1 MPLYLYIGRRAGIG
15 FNLEEN
21 HPVKMDNTNRMF
33 QEMNFFTGNLRNLSG
48 GRNRGSENL
57 ENDRNNTNLRNTRTS
72 RDSKGSG
79 KPLILSPP
87 VIKSVEEKTS
97 QKNTLQMDEIEDESS
112 DNSDISVVAESD
124 DIDQEE
130 VKESPDEEI
139 NEILEE
145 SSEFNHDPE
154 SYNQP
159 RMNEESQEDADF
171 EPDFQDS
178 NESYEES
185 SSEPIQLATAAYRG
199 INKTYE
205 RTKVRLPLQLA
216 DVDLEIDIFDTFK
229 LSRPISFISNVRCSL
244 HSLDAEVLLPSP
256 NLFTKGILLLTMD
269 YVNTDDLG
277 TMHSL
282 KIHLPW
288 KKIIPVNWIHQP
300 EISSKHSKEY
310 MFTSPLGM
318 EAGFTREYKE
328 SLVEKVDFSLA
339 NLHCVWNEQF
349 VDQDKI
355 MFQGTARMKIDLF
368 QKQCLDLQKLLSQ

>member
-1 MPLYLYIGRRAGIG
+1 
-15 FNLEEN
+15 
-21 HPVKMDNTNRMF
+21 
-33 QEMNFFTGNLRNLSG
+33 MNFFNGGFRDSSG
-48 GRNRGSENL
+48 GRNRGSEEF
-57 ENDRNNTNLRNTRTS
+57 ENDKNNTNLSKNRTS
-72 RDSKGSG
+72 RNPKGSG
-79 KPLILSPP
+79 KPLILAPP
-87 VIKSVEEKTS
+87 TIKSVEEKTS
-97 QKNTLQMDEIEDESS
+97 QKSTLQMDEIEDESS
-112 DNSDISVVAESD
+112 DNMGISVVAESD
-124 DIDQEE
+124 DIDQEDF
-130 VKESPDEEI
+130 KESPDEVF

-145 SSEFNHDPE
+145 SSEFNHDQE

-159 RMNEESQEDADF
+159 RMDEESQEDAYF
-171 EPDFQDS
+171 EHDFQDS
-178 NESYEES
+178 EESDEES
-185 SSEPIQLATAAYRG
+185 SSQPIKLATAAYRG

-216 DVDLEIDIFDTFK
+216 AVNLEIDIFDTFK
-229 LSRPISFISNVRCSL
+229 LSRPISSISNVECSL
-244 HSLDAEVLLPSP
+244 HSLDAEVLLPSA

-288 KKIIPVNWIHQP
+288 KKIIPVHWIHQP
-300 EISSKHSKEY
+300 ELSSKHSKEY
-310 MFTSPLGM
+310 MFTSPLGT

-355 MFQGTARMKIDLF
+355 MFQGTAGMKIDLF
-368 QKQCLDLQKLLSQ
+368 QKQCVDLQKLISR